1 MVMRFAVW
9 GVGAVALFALPLLIV
24 RAQTVIS
31 ETPSEEPITEA
42 ISAEVSSSNE
52 PLPLEVDIASSS
64 ETATAS
70 STEPVSQPEPVLD
83 TRTVFIQTGVNINAH
98 NQTGPVAATITVQN
112 LTCRYCDT
120 ASSPVTIKAFYTEW
134 LDNDGTDRINAT
146 STARFAEQTFN
157 IPAIDPWGSNSVE
170 WQTTIENAGHYS
182 FVVLVDPDN
191 AIGARDTY
199 RTEFFVD

>member
-1 MVMRFAVW
+1 M
-9 GVGAVALFALPLLIV
+9 LLILPLIIAN
-24 RAQTVIS
+24 AQTT
-31 ETPSEEPITEA
+31 TPEEIIPPIVEEPATTTAGLPSDSNLLQTE
-42 ISAEVSSSNE
+42 S
-52 PLPLEVDIASSS
+52 
-64 ETATAS
+64 AS

-112 LTCRYCDT
+112 LTCKYCDA

-182 FVVLVDPDN
+182 FIVLIDPDD
-191 AIGARDTY
+191 AIGAKDTF